1 MKDSPYVVNIKDYFQ
16 VWIHNYL
23 VEDYL
28 PLENLGDYIGNK
40 FPVHADEAYYV
51 EKIKTIAKNLVTA
64 VDDVHERGVAVGDL
78 QPDNILINESKNQVL
93 LIDLEQANELMA
105 QYDPGLKTVGFV
117 D

>member
-40 FPVHADEAYYV
+40 FPVHGDEAYYV
-51 EKIKTIAKNLVTA
+51 EKIKTIAKNLVTPY
-64 VDDVHERGVAVGDL
+64 HH
-78 QPDNILINESKNQVL
+78 N
-93 LIDLEQANELMA
+93 
-105 QYDPGLKTVGFV
+105 
-117 D
+117 